1 MSHFRMTPADY
12 LRRQQATASAK
23 GKPAGLEACA
33 SFSRLYTAEADV
45 LKAVLATLEMHPKV
59 AWVARINSGMF
70 EVEGR
75 FIKAGFKGCSDILG
89 MLKGGRMLAV
99 ECKSSKGKESADQ
112 AAFGARVAQDG
123 GLYFVA
129 RSVDDVLGALNG

>member
-1 MSHFRMTPADY
+1 MSVMRMTPEEY
-12 LRRQQATASAK
+12 QRRQAARA
-23 GKPAGLEACA
+23 KPAGMEACA

-59 AWVARINSGMF
+59 AWVARMNSGAF
-70 EVEGR
+70 QIEGR
-75 FIKAGFKGCSDILG
+75 FIKVGFKGCSDILG

-112 AAFGARVAQDG
+112 AAFGERVARDG

-129 RSVDDVLGALNG
+129 RSVDDVIAALS

>member
-1 MSHFRMTPADY
+1 MSHFRLTAEQY
-12 LRRQQATASAK
+12 AARQAAARRKASQ
-23 GKPAGLEACA
+23 PAGLEACA
-33 SFSRLYTAEADV
+33 AFSRLYTAEADV

-70 EVEGR
+70 HVEQR

-99 ECKSSKGKESADQ
+99 ECKSLKGKESADQ

-129 RSVDDVLGALNG
+129 RSVDDVMEALK

>member
-1 MSHFRMTPADY
+1 MTPEEY
-12 LRRQQATASAK
+12 QRRQAARA
-23 GKPAGLEACA
+23 KPAGMEACA
-33 SFSRLYTAEADV
+33 AFSRLYTAEADV

-59 AWVARINSGMF
+59 AWVARMNSGAF
-70 EVEGR
+70 QIEGR

-112 AAFGARVAQDG
+112 AAFGERVAQDG

-129 RSVDDVLGALNG
+129 RSVDDVIAALS